1 MSPPGRE
8 QRVGKIVKEEL
19 DLGTDSYWVLML
31 IRMFA
36 ERLTGGDLIR
46 VMEAIEGLGK
56 GRMGRTLWYE
66 GCEV

>member
-36 ERLTGGDLIR
+36 ERLKGGDWI
-46 VMEAIEGLGK
+46 VEMEAIEGLGK
-56 GRMGRTLWYE
+56 GRMGRTLW
-66 GCEV
+66 

>member
-1 MSPPGRE
+1 MIE
-8 QRVGKIVKEEL
+8 EEEL
-19 DLGTDSYWVLML
+19 DLGTDSYWGLML

-56 GRMGRTLWYE
+56 GRMGRTLW
-66 GCEV
+66 